1 MNMQPRAWKS
11 VLAFLLV
18 TFSLSHSQAKD
29 LSALV
34 KEQPPH
40 YQPRYVPFENGEH
53 ASYQASWN
61 GIPVATADV
70 RTSPL
75 FIEGKKAFKVDVQ
88 ARTMR
93 VLDLIWKM
101 RDSIQSVF
109 DGGTLSPKSYVFQQ
123 RENSRSTDTHA
134 LYNPAEKKWTVSRRK
149 GKKTSRFEINS
160 GNTFDPI
167 TATYLMRTLD
177 FKVGDQLR
185 FHVFG
190 GKSRYLLTLN
200 VAARETV
207 TTKAGTFDAYRIIP
221 SALNLNSDGYAEKM
235 REAVVWIS
243 ADSRRLPVKL
253 QSRVIIGH
261 VYLELTADQPTQ
273 TASFQD
279 NTAVPPSSN

>member
-1 MNMQPRAWKS
+1 MQARAWNS
-11 VLAFLLV
+11 AFVFALV
-18 TFSLSHSQAKD
+18 ILSLSHSQAKGPP
-29 LSALV
+29 AFV
-34 KEQPPH
+34 TEQPPR
-40 YQPRYVPFENGEH
+40 YQPRFIPFEKGEY

-75 FIEGKKAFKVDVQ
+75 FLDGKKAFQVDVQ

-93 VLDLIWKM
+93 VLDLVWKM

-109 DGGTLSPKSYVFQQ
+109 DAGTLSPKSYVFQQ

-134 LYNPAEKKWTVSRRK
+134 LYDAAEKKWTVSRRK
-149 GKKTSRFEINS
+149 GKKTSRFEIDS

-167 TATYLMRTLD
+167 TATYLMRSID

-200 VAARETV
+200 VAARERV
-207 TTKAGTFDAYRIIP
+207 ATKAGTFDAYRIIP
-221 SALNLNSDGYAEKM
+221 SAQNLNSDGYAERM

-253 QSRVIIGH
+253 QSKVFIGH
-261 VYLELTADQPTQ
+261 VYLELTTDQPTQ
-273 TASFQD
+273 TASLQD
-279 NTAVPPSSN
+279 RPVIPASGN

>member
-1 MNMQPRAWKS
+1 MQVRAWKS
-11 VLAFLLV
+11 ALVFALAVL
-18 TFSLSHSQAKD
+18 SLSHSQAKD
-29 LSALV
+29 APALIT
-34 KEQPPH
+34 EQPPQ
-40 YQPRYVPFENGEH
+40 YQPRHVPFENGEY

-75 FIEGKKAFKVDVQ
+75 FLDGKKAFQVDVQ

-93 VLDLIWKM
+93 VLDLVWKM

-109 DGGTLSPKSYVFQQ
+109 DAGTLSPKSYVFQQ

-134 LYNPAEKKWTVSRRK
+134 LYNPDEKKWTVSRRK

-160 GNTFDPI
+160 GTTFDPI
-167 TATYLMRTLD
+167 TATYLMRSLD

-200 VAARETV
+200 IAAREMV
-207 TTKAGTFDAYRIIP
+207 TTKAGTFEAFRIVP
-221 SALNLNSDGYAEKM
+221 RTQNLNSDGYAERM
-235 REAVVWIS
+235 REAIVWIS

-253 QSRVIIGH
+253 QSKVFIGH
-261 VYLELTADQPTQ
+261 VYLELTADRPTQ
-273 TASFQD
+273 TALLQ
-279 NTAVPPSSN
+279 